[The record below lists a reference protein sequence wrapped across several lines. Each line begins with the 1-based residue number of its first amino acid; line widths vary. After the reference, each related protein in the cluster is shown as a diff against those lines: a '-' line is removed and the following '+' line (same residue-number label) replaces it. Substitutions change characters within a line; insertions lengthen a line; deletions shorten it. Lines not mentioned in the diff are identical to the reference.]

1 MKSSEIIS
9 KLPYQDPF
17 LYVKTID
24 EVSENSIIGSY
35 TFKASSWFYKG
46 HFKNNPITPGVI
58 LTECAAQIG
67 LASFGLFLLSQNE
80 DINLEQVKLA
90 MTSTNVEFLKPV
102 LPDEKV
108 IVKAEKIYFRFNK
121 LKTSAKMYNLSG
133 DLVLQGELAGVILP

>member
-1 MKSSEIIS
+1 MKSSQILS

-17 LYVKTID
+17 LFVKKID
-24 EVSENSIIGSY
+24 EVTENTIKGNY

-67 LASFGLFLLSQNE
+67 LASFGLYLLSRQE
-80 DINLEQVKLA
+80 DIEPEHIKLA
-90 MTSTNVEFLKPV
+90 MTSTQVEFLKPV

-108 IVKAEKIYFRFNK
+108 IVEAEKLYFRFNK
-121 LKTSAKMYNLSG
+121 LKSSVKMYNRSG
-133 DLVLQGELAGVILP
+133 DLVLRGELAGVILP

>member
-17 LYVKTID
+17 LYVKTIN
-24 EVSENSIIGSY
+24 EVSGNFIKGSY

-67 LASFGLFLLSQNE
+67 LASFGLYLLSKQEN
-80 DINLEQVKLA
+80 INLNQVKLA

-102 LPDEKV
+102 LPGDKV
-108 IVKAEKIYFRFNK
+108 NVEAEKMYFRFNK
-121 LKTSAKMYNLSG
+121 LKSSVKMFDLTG
-133 DLVLQGELAGVILP
+133 DLVLRGELAGVILP

>member
-1 MKSSEIIS
+1 MKSSKIIS
-9 KLPYQDPF
+9 KLPYQEPF

-24 EVSENSIIGSY
+24 EVSENSIKGSY

-67 LASFGLFLLSQNE
+67 LASFGLYLLSRQENI
-80 DINLEQVKLA
+80 DLDGVKLA

-102 LPDEKV
+102 LPGDKV
-108 IVKAEKIYFRFNK
+108 SVEAEKMYFRFNK
-121 LKTSAKMYNLSG
+121 LKSSVKMYDLSG

>member
-1 MKSSEIIS
+1 MKSSKIIS
-9 KLPYQDPF
+9 KLPYQEPF

-24 EVSENSIIGSY
+24 EVSDKFIKGSY

-67 LASFGLFLLSQNE
+67 LASFGLYLLSQQENI
-80 DINLEQVKLA
+80 DLGQVKLA
-90 MTSTNVEFLKPV
+90 MTFTTVEFLKPV

-108 IVKAEKIYFRFNK
+108 IVEAEKMYFRFNK
-121 LKTSAKMYNLSG
+121 LKSSVKMYNMSG
-133 DLVLQGELAGVILP
+133 DLVLRGELAGVILP